1 MRYRNLLIGFV
12 LAMLLFPRA
21 LPLSA
26 AGTDN
31 KTVLLKVYV
40 PFVGG

>member
-1 MRYRNLLIGFV
+1 MKYRNLLIAFV
-12 LAMLLFPRA
+12 LALLLFAQA

-26 AGTDN
+26 AETDN

-40 PFVGG
+40 SSVGG